1 MARAYKKIKSD
12 NRILDVSKDKQTG
25 ITRVDV
31 KSSFIDYVSHAARE
45 QLLVVK
51 IRDTCYAYGSVTRER
66 FKKIVLSPSIGRAY
80 NEFIKG
86 ADAIE
91 LISSWKE

>member
-12 NRILDVSKDKQTG
+12 NRVLNVSKDKKTG
-25 ITRVDV
+25 VTRVDV

-66 FKKIVLSPSIGRAY
+66 FKKIVLSASIGKAY
-80 NEFIKG
+80 NEFIKSE
-86 ADAIE
+86 DKIE
-91 LISSWKE
+91 LVSSWKE